1 MKIFN
6 NIIAVPPG
14 ETIKDEL
21 EFLKMSQVEFS
32 KRMGISEKHI
42 SHLVNGEVTLTYD
55 MAIKLESVLGIEA
68 SFWNNLES
76 KYREVLV
83 RIEEE
88 EKQEKE
94 IEILNKMPVK
104 ELIKRGWI
112 NKTKDVK
119 KQIRELRS
127 FFKIASL
134 DYFKDVEEKL
144 LVVYNSLKEKK
155 VGEEAILFKKALDK
169 EICEY
174 SMASWIRKAE
184 IEAMEIETKEFSKER
199 LEENIVK
206 MKSLTKD
213 NKKENIEELKD
224 ICSESGIALVILP
237 HLPKTYVDGVCKWIG
252 KDKVLVILSN
262 RGKKL
267 DKFWFNFF
275 HEIGHI
281 MKHGKKDIFINA
293 DETLGMKVEEEANL
307 YAKNT
312 LISPKDFK
320 SIKDMELTKSNICFM
335 ANKLG
340 VHPSIIVG
348 RLQNEKIIDY
358 TFLHELKEN
367 INI

>member
-6 NIIAVPPG
+6 NIVAVPPG

-42 SHLVNGEVTLTYD
+42 SHLVNGEVALTYD
-55 MAIKLESVLGIEA
+55 MAIKLESVLAIEA
-68 SFWNNLES
+68 SFWNNLEA
-76 KYREVLV
+76 KYREVLA

-112 NKTKDVK
+112 NNTKNVK
-119 KQIRELRS
+119 EQIRELRS

-144 LVVYNSLKEKK
+144 LGVYNLLKENRN
-155 VGEEAILFKKALDK
+155 GEEPVFFKKALDK

-184 IEAMEIETKEFSKER
+184 IEAMEIETKEFSKEK
-199 LEENIVK
+199 LEENIIK
-206 MKSLTKD
+206 MKALTKD
-213 NKKENIEELKD
+213 NKRENIEVLKD
-224 ICSESGIALVILP
+224 LCSESGIALVILP

-307 YAKNT
+307 YAKNI

-320 SIKDMELTKSNICFM
+320 AIKDMELDKNTITTM

-340 VHPSIIVG
+340 IHPSIILG
-348 RLQNEKIIDY
+348 RLQNEKFVDY
-358 TFLHELKEN
+358 SFLHGLKEN

>member
-6 NIIAVPPG
+6 NIVAVPPG

-42 SHLVNGEVTLTYD
+42 SHLINGEVALTYD

-76 KYREVLV
+76 KYREVLA

-112 NKTKDVK
+112 NNTKDVK
-119 KQIRELRS
+119 EQIKEVRS

-134 DYFKDVEEKL
+134 DYFKNVEEKL
-144 LVVYNSLKEKK
+144 LLTYNSLKENKL
-155 VGEEAILFKKALDK
+155 GEKPILFKKAIDK

-206 MKSLTKD
+206 MKALTKE
-213 NKKENIEELKD
+213 NKEENIEKLKNL
-224 ICSESGIALVILP
+224 CSESGIALVILP

-252 KDKVLVILSN
+252 KDKVLIILSN

-275 HEIGHI
+275 HELAHLL
-281 MKHGKKDIFINA
+281 KHSKKDLFINA
-293 DETLGMKVEEEANL
+293 KETSSLEIEEEANNYAREIL
-307 YAKNT
+307 ISSKDYGLIKNSAISEDAIKDYAKQ
-312 LISPKDFK
+312 IQ
-320 SIKDMELTKSNICFM
+320 
-335 ANKLG
+335 
-340 VHPSIIVG
+340 VHPSILIG
-348 RLQNEKIIDY
+348 RLQYEGIIPY
-358 TFLHELKEN
+358 NKFNSLKED
-367 INI
+367 IVF